1 MAERLG
7 PYIWKGIDCGALQER
22 ALLDARKAIASS
34 REEAVRWLAHMK
46 QAHADWYR
54 DSRPSKREL
63 QKLNTPFL
71 AAIREL
77 EDWLRETPPLSSAK
91 PKRPH
96 NRSGVVYFIGMES
109 DNSAVKIG
117 FASKIE
123 DRLSSLQTSSRHAL
137 KVLATIKA
145 TAKFEKEL
153 HHKFAADRIRGE
165 WFRRTEAIEIFIAE
179 NSSSGIP

>member
-7 PYIWKGIDCGALQER
+7 PYIWEGIDCGALMDR
-22 ALLDARKAIASS
+22 AVEDARKAMAKS
-34 REEAVRWLAHMK
+34 RGDAVRWLSQMK

-63 QKLNTPFL
+63 RKLGTPFS

-77 EDWLRETPPLSSAK
+77 ENWLEANPPPPK
-91 PKRPH
+91 PPRPKK
-96 NRSGVVYFIGMES
+96 GVVYFVGLDG

-123 DRLSSLQTSSRHAL
+123 NRLSSLQTSSHHTL
-137 KVLATIKA
+137 KVLATIKG
-145 TAKFEKEL
+145 TAEFEKEL
-153 HHKFAADRIRGE
+153 HRKFAAYHIRGE
-165 WFRRTEAIEIFIAE
+165 WFRRTEAIEEFIA
-179 NSSSGIP
+179 SSR